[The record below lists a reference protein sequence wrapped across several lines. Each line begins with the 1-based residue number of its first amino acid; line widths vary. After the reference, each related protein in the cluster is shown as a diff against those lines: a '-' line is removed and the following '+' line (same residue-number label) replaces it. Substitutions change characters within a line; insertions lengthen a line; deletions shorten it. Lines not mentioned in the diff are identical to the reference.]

1 MSEHRSAP
9 DTPAPGNAVPAADE
23 ARRGWLALGTL
34 PVVAAVLVALNGLYI
49 LLVAFGNITDFGT
62 NQAFVQHVLAM
73 DTTNFGA
80 PAGED
85 LDPDVMWRAI
95 TDPVLQNVA
104 YIGLI
109 AWESAT
115 AIVLV
120 AAVVFWI
127 RERHHGYRTARAIST
142 IGLLMLIALFMGG
155 FITIGGEWF
164 QMWKSTSWNG
174 LDPAFN
180 NSVLALIAL
189 VLIHLPSLHWTAR
202 DRA

>member
-1 MSEHRSAP
+1 MSDHRSAP
-9 DTPAPGNAVPAADE
+9 AAELGAPDE
-23 ARRGWLALGTL
+23 PTRGWLRLGTL
-34 PVVAAVLVALNGLYI
+34 PVVAAVLVGLNGLYI

-95 TDPVLQNVA
+95 TDPVLQNLGYLGV
-104 YIGLI
+104 IV
-109 AWESAT
+109 WESAT
-115 AIVLV
+115 AIVLI

-127 RERHHGYRTARAIST
+127 RERHRGYRVARALST
-142 IGLLMLIALFMGG
+142 IGLLMLLVLFMGG

-174 LDPAFN
+174 LDPAFR

-189 VLIHLPSLHWTAR
+189 VVIHLPSAHWRAAEVRAR
-202 DRA
+202 V